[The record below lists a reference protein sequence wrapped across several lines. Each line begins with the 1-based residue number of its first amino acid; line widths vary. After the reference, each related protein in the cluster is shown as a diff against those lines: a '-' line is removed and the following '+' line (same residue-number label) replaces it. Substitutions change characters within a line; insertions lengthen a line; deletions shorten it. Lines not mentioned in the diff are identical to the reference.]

1 MENVQLFKGIATPT
15 SSNLPKGGIY
25 FNTSTKDI
33 YLNNNGNIITYKGN
47 YDSQLAAKADV
58 DHQHSV
64 NESWMANLN
73 SSVINIGPYDT
84 CYPNMTI
91 EQAINKL
98 SDITIA
104 GNTIVADKSWS
115 MAGAVEFDSK
125 SLDEDI
131 KVVISNTPP
140 ASHNHN
146 ILKTSD
152 DRNSLTLE
160 SNGNITLKGYNPTS
174 ENDRNR
180 NSGSN
185 TIIFGDSNVND
196 TLNEDN
202 DIPNTTS
209 PDVTAKSNFICGSS
223 NFCSGGNNLIAGC
236 WNKSQ
241 DDGHNNIIGG
251 FSNSTTSRNN
261 IIAGS
266 NHEVYAPY
274 CFVAGNNNTV
284 HSTGQGYSAIIG
296 YDHDVYSKASLVVGY
311 GNTVGEKQSISQT
324 VGGNFCAG
332 RGNLVDGQASNA
344 LGQANQVAH
353 NFATAIGRSLI
364 THGDC
369 HVVVGKYNA
378 GGTSNDIFEVGTGK
392 DGSRRTA
399 FKVRSYDTY
408 DIINMTGEINM
419 NCSSR
424 AICIGNGL
432 TNVLSDQ
439 ILLGHFN
446 NTSQS
451 GENAVLVV
459 GCGTNASDR
468 KTAFKVRDNGNTE
481 FYHNI
486 RLRNSNAA
494 IYAANTDGSKSSYM
508 KYNCIYTPELDA
520 DHIIAPRYESLLWSG
535 NKLITQDSSGMT
547 AVTVDDI
554 ANSYILSNY
563 VYSFEISLNGSRIQ
577 LPFIGFDASVITQG
591 HLTGATIGVPSF
603 YLSNLKNVHIY
614 IQPCAKSWV
623 SGTMSGLYFNMS
635 YTVEGTGY
643 GSSVYLKK
651 IWRKE
656 I

>member
-1 MENVQLFKGIATPT
+1 MENVQLFKGTSNPT
-15 SSNLPKGGIY
+15 SSTLPNGGIY
-25 FNTSTKDI
+25 FNTSTKNV
-33 YLNNNGNIITYKGN
+33 YLNNNGNIVTFKGD

-58 DHQHSV
+58 HHEHSV
-64 NESWMANLN
+64 TESWIGTLDATH
-73 SSVINIGPYDT
+73 IKIGPYDT

-91 EQAINKL
+91 EEAINKL

-115 MAGAVEFDSK
+115 MAGALEFDSK

-146 ILKTSD
+146 ILKTND

-202 DIPNTTS
+202 SIPNTTS

-223 NFCSGGNNLIAGC
+223 NYCSGGNNLIAGC

-266 NHEVYAPY
+266 NHKVYAPY
-274 CFVAGNNNTV
+274 CFVAGNNNTI
-284 HSTGQGYSAIIG
+284 SSIGQGYSAVIG
-296 YDHDVYSKASLVVGY
+296 YNHNVYSKASLVVGY
-311 GNTVGEKQSISQT
+311 ANTVGEKQSISQT

-332 RGNLVDGQASNA
+332 RGNIVDGQASNA
-344 LGQANQVAH
+344 LGQANQVEH

-392 DGSRRTA
+392 DGARRTA
-399 FKVRSYDTY
+399 FKVRSYDSY

-459 GCGTNASDR
+459 GCGTNSSNT

-508 KYNCIYTPELDA
+508 KYNCIYTPELSA

-535 NKLITQDSSGMT
+535 NKLINAETSGPTSVTLVDIGDSSLMS
-547 AVTVDDI
+547 D
-554 ANSYILSNY
+554 Y
-563 VYSFEISLNGSRIQ
+563 VYSFEVSIAGSRIQ
-577 LPFIGFDASVITQG
+577 LPFIGFDPASIYEG
-591 HLTGATIGVPSF
+591 HLAGPTVGIPAYYSSTLG
-603 YLSNLKNVHIY
+603 NVYIY
-614 IQPCAKSWV
+614 IQPYTSSWT
-623 SGTMSGLYFNMS
+623 SGTISGLCCNINYIQEKS
-635 YTVEGTGY
+635 GY
-643 GSSVYLKK
+643 GTSVYLKK

-656 I
+656 V